1 MILSA
6 EDHLLDGKLIK
17 HIHDIMVALV
27 PGKWK
32 NSLSF
37 GLMKMAQRKVEK
49 KHKKVR
55 KSLLNYDEKQNKL
68 LSFSG
73 KSI

>member
-1 MILSA
+1 M
-6 EDHLLDGKLIK
+6 LI
-17 HIHDIMVALV
+17 VV

-32 NSLSF
+32 NSMSF
-37 GLMKMAQRKVEK
+37 SLMKIAQRKVEK
-49 KHKKVR
+49 KHKKIR
-55 KSLLNYDEKQNKL
+55 KQLLNYDEKQNKL